1 MTKIS
6 KQKHIWALTAF
17 LAVSYLS
24 TTSFAEMEP
33 LEAPATDASEQTPA
47 ETDSATYRTKKF
59 VNLTVGIDE
68 IIKLPTIPADADFR
82 GTFKSITVIEVD
94 RKAGLMKISPKAEG
108 FATLTIQ
115 DKKSKRIIA
124 EYRIDVKKTNLD
136 KVVREIRALL
146 SDIEGITIKVV
157 NGRVVV
163 DGQVLIP
170 RDYQR
175 VVNVIGKFGDQ
186 ADSLVTISPLAMKK
200 IAEFISRDINNP
212 EITVRAVNEKIILEG
227 WATDEEEQKKAEVI
241 AKVYLPPLVIDPS
254 VDTGKVKIPR
264 PANDGI
270 VNLIKIKEAGPAPP
284 EKMVQLVVHYIELKK
299 DYSKAFNV
307 GWTPELSDQ
316 SNLTITQGGAG
327 GGVVSQITGV
337 ISNLLPRLNW
347 AKQHGHARVLESTS
361 LIVQDGKKGEIS
373 QVTQQPYAV
382 IGKDGVQ
389 GTAFTDVGIQSTITP
404 IILGEKSGSIKL
416 DMQFSISSML
426 GTAQNGAPI
435 TAKNQINSTVTVRD
449 RESAAIG
456 GLIKNSTSTGY
467 NRNPAS
473 KNPIINL
480 YASKEFQR
488 DQSQFVVFITPVIK
502 TSASSGSE
510 ALKKKFRNRE

>member
-1 MTKIS
+1 M
-6 KQKHIWALTAF
+6 
-17 LAVSYLS
+17 
-24 TTSFAEMEP
+24 
-33 LEAPATDASEQTPA
+33 
-47 ETDSATYRTKKF
+47 
-59 VNLTVGIDE
+59 
-68 IIKLPTIPADADFR
+68 
-82 GTFKSITVIEVD
+82 
-94 RKAGLMKISPKAEG
+94 
-108 FATLTIQ
+108 
-115 DKKSKRIIA
+115 
-124 EYRIDVKKTNLD
+124 
-136 KVVREIRALL
+136 
-146 SDIEGITIKVV
+146 
-157 NGRVVV
+157 
-163 DGQVLIP
+163 
-170 RDYQR
+170 
-175 VVNVIGKFGDQ
+175 
-186 ADSLVTISPLAMKK
+186 
-200 IAEFISRDINNP
+200 
-212 EITVRAVNEKIILEG
+212 
-227 WATDEEEQKKAEVI
+227 
-241 AKVYLPPLVIDPS
+241 IDPS

-264 PANDGI
+264 PANYGI
-270 VNLIKIKEAGPAPP
+270 VNLIKIKEAVPAPP

-316 SNLTITQGGAG
+316 SNLTVTQGGAG

-467 NRNPAS
+467 NRNPAA

-510 ALKKKFRNRE
+510 ALKKKFRARE